1 MLHRRNSA
9 SGNDKDA
16 ELAARS
22 ARIQVEREARRS
34 AEKAEQQEQVAPA
47 PSIQWGQ
54 RGVGALLADE
64 EFGTGEESPEVRRRE
79 FEEAKAKNSSG
90 VKTSVM
96 MDKGKKPNAGVISLG
111 WAPNSLSSAP
121 SDEAERA
128 AEPYPVSQSQ
138 GETIA
143 VLKDALKSERRATE
157 EAEARCKL
165 LMSEKEALL
174 ESLRAAQDKILA
186 YASGLSIN

>member
-1 MLHRRNSA
+1 VGSVLSSRMRNLVPEKSHLR
-9 SGNDKDA
+9 SGAGNSK
-16 ELAARS
+16 RP
-22 ARIQVEREARRS
+22 RQ
-34 AEKAEQQEQVAPA
+34 
-47 PSIQWGQ
+47 
-54 RGVGALLADE
+54 
-64 EFGTGEESPEVRRRE
+64 
-79 FEEAKAKNSSG
+79 KNSSG